1 MVGVSVGNVI
11 VMVVA
16 VVVVFGAVNA
26 AMVPFGP
33 ATSAALPFESLS
45 SVQAWPAVSETV
57 GAVIAQYSI
66 VTCSLIVL
74 GFLVGP
80 SLTTRLLY
88 DEGVALCR
96 TETFP
101 GGGDAGVA
109 VTVTVAAALLVG
121 SSTLVAVTM
130 ALPATVPVKTPLDA
144 IDPLD
149 VVQVTACDGP
159 LVPATCAKQ

>member
-1 MVGVSVGNVI
+1 MVGVSTGNVT

-16 VVVVFGAVNA
+16 AVVAFGAVNA
-26 AMVPFGP
+26 AIVPFGP
-33 ATSAALPFESLS
+33 ATMAALPFESLS
-45 SVQAWPAVSETV
+45 SVQMCPAVSETV

-66 VTCSLIVL
+66 VTCNLIVL
-74 GFLVGP
+74 GFVVGP

-96 TETFP
+96 TETCP

-109 VTVTVAAALLVG
+109 VTVTVAAPLLVG
-121 SSTLVAVTM
+121 SSMLVAVTM
-130 ALPATVPVKTPLDA
+130 VLPATVPVKIPVDG

-159 LVPATCAKQ
+159 FVPATCATQ